1 MKGKITV
8 GIIILVIIIA
18 MILTWVWLQD
28 VIGEFPK

>member
-18 MILTWVWLQD
+18 MILTWIWLQD
-28 VIGEFPK
+28 VIGDMPK